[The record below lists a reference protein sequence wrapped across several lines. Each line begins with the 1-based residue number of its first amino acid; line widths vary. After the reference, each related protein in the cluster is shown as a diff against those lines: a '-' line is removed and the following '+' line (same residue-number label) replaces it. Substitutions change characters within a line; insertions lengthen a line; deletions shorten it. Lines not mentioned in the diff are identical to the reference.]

1 MGLSEREQKL
11 LDELEASL
19 GSTSAKGAER
29 KLAPG
34 NVSARRVISGTL
46 LVVAGISLLLAGV
59 MIKSLVT
66 GIAGFAV
73 MLAGVYLAASTPSS
87 K

>member
-11 LDELEASL
+11 LDELEKSL
-19 GSTSAKGAER
+19 GDDTKNSAKR
-29 KLAPG
+29 KLDKG
-34 NVSARRVISGTL
+34 NVSAKLVISGTL
-46 LVVAGISLLLAGV
+46 LVVVGLSVLLAGV
-59 MIKSLVT
+59 MNQALVI

-73 MLAGVYLAASTPSS
+73 MLAGVYLAASTPNN